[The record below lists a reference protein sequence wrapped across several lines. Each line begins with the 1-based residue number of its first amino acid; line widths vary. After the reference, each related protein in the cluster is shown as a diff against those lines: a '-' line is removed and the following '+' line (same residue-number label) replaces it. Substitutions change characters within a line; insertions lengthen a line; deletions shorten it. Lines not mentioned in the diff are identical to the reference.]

1 MLDTRLKA
9 KTPLTGSPIMHG
21 TCVDLKGSGILI
33 IGRSG
38 SGKSSLAVDL
48 LALGASLVADDQ
60 CNLIIK
66 NDGIRI
72 SKPASLPNSIEM
84 RGIGLVSV
92 PMIMQTNL
100 DWVVNLDEIE
110 TERMPNRKFTN
121 IRGYSVPTIF
131 GKNMDDLASRV
142 YVLVSSA
149 VS

>member
-1 MLDTRLKA
+1 MDA
-9 KTPLTGSPIMHG
+9 KTTLNGSLIMHG

-33 IGRSG
+33 VGRSG
-38 SGKSSLAVDL
+38 AGKSSLAVGL

-60 CNLIIK
+60 CELVSK

-72 SKPASLPNSIEM
+72 SKPAALPNSIEM
-84 RGIGLVSV
+84 RGVGLVSV
-92 PMIMQTNL
+92 PMSIQTNL
-100 DWVVNLDEIE
+100 DWVVNLDEVE

-121 IRGYSVPTIF
+121 ITGYRVPIIF
-131 GKNMDDLASRV
+131 GKNMDDLASRI